1 VDEFSGVCWCQW
13 FLFFVH
19 IKLIKLYDRVDW
31 HCLESTVYKMGFS
44 HWWVQRIT
52 TCSTM
57 VRYSLKF
64 CGTQIEVFSPTR
76 VLCQGDPLSALL
88 FMFVAD
94 GLSTVL
100 RHEVEANRLTPIKI
114 HRRAPGI
121 FHLLFSLKP
130 SYR

>member
-1 VDEFSGVCWCQW
+1 MDHDICYDGEIFTKIQW
-13 FLFFVH
+13 N
-19 IKLIKLYDRVDW
+19 
-31 HCLESTVYKMGFS
+31 
-44 HWWVQRIT
+44 
-52 TCSTM
+52 
-57 VRYSLKF
+57 SLL
-64 CGTQIEVFSPTR
+64 EVFSPTS